1 MISQWKVHVFR
12 LWKSS
17 WRWIVFLILLVES
30 VHVPLDSRTP
40 AAVFIFI
47 VPYLGFLIAAKL
59 SPERSVRRYV
69 LSALGLICWMGVH
82 GWDPSPDPFHSPFP
96 HPDRMP
102 DIGPLITPLLLM
114 YAFLLYDYFSLVVIG
129 IVLAVFMGRKHE
141 FASFTFHLV
150 YSSLL
155 TSLVIT
161 LAAQLLMRVIG
172 QRDRYRQLSITD
184 SLTGLY
190 SLDHTLQ
197 TGQAMMREKG
207 KDILLYLIDMNGFKQ
222 INDTYG
228 HLIGNEVLVH
238 VAGLLR
244 EQLEGFIGVI
254 GRLGGDEF
262 LAVVEAPPGKPLV
275 SFKDKLLRA
284 IVEQPFQLD
293 GNQRIQ
299 LSFSV
304 GEARSS
310 ADKSLSIHELLHLA
324 DMDMYVNK
332 HAMKSL
338 MNNHTEVYG
347 GLSPEQRELLEV
359 LKEKDLPTYIHSQ
372 QVAGYAA
379 LLAEAVHFPQAE
391 LKHLITGAWLHDIGK
406 IMVTAGVLKKTSA
419 LTEDEYASMKRH
431 VTYGLDM
438 LGSMRLP
445 QVTTNCIAYHHER
458 WDGQGYPSGIP
469 GTGTPLEGRI
479 LQIADAFSAMMMYR
493 PYRESKSLEQA
504 LIELKHHA
512 GKQFDPTL
520 VSVFV
525 NAVSRLNKE

>member
-1 MISQWKVHVFR
+1 
-12 LWKSS
+12 
-17 WRWIVFLILLVES
+17 
-30 VHVPLDSRTP
+30 
-40 AAVFIFI
+40 
-47 VPYLGFLIAAKL
+47 
-59 SPERSVRRYV
+59 
-69 LSALGLICWMGVH
+69 
-82 GWDPSPDPFHSPFP
+82 
-96 HPDRMP
+96 
-102 DIGPLITPLLLM
+102 
-114 YAFLLYDYFSLVVIG
+114 
-129 IVLAVFMGRKHE
+129 
-141 FASFTFHLV
+141 
-150 YSSLL
+150 
-155 TSLVIT
+155 
-161 LAAQLLMRVIG
+161 
-172 QRDRYRQLSITD
+172 
-184 SLTGLY
+184 
-190 SLDHTLQ
+190 
-197 TGQAMMREKG
+197 
-207 KDILLYLIDMNGFKQ
+207 
-222 INDTYG
+222 
-228 HLIGNEVLVH
+228 
-238 VAGLLR
+238 
-244 EQLEGFIGVI
+244 
-254 GRLGGDEF
+254 
-262 LAVVEAPPGKPLV
+262 
-275 SFKDKLLRA
+275 
-284 IVEQPFQLD
+284 
-293 GNQRIQ
+293 
-299 LSFSV
+299 
-304 GEARSS
+304 
-310 ADKSLSIHELLHLA
+310 
-324 DMDMYVNK
+324 MYVNK